1 MNTQLGSTMTVVSG
15 CFVHSSAA
23 PVAGRSL
30 AGQASIRASP
40 RYKVS
45 PMVEE
50 SKIKCKFRAF
60 CSDAVVVGSD
70 GKLAAKISDSIIIK
84 RDSQLQFNGHPS
96 LAVAEIPDTFTQNGI
111 HHSSNL
117 ILRMPY
123 GIVVSH
129 SILFEVLR

>member
-1 MNTQLGSTMTVVSG
+1 MNTQLGSTMMVVSG

-30 AGQASIRASP
+30 AGQDSSSISP

-50 SKIKCKFRAF
+50 SKIECEFRSF
-60 CSDAVVVGSD
+60 CSDAVVVGWD
-70 GKLAAKISDSIIIK
+70 RKLAAEVADGIIIK
-84 RDSQLQFNGHPS
+84 RDSQLQFNGHPPF
-96 LAVAEIPDTFTQNGI
+96 AVTEIPDALSQNSI
-111 HHSSNL
+111 HNRSDF
-117 ILRMPY
+117 ILCAPY

-129 SILFEVLR
+129 SIRYSVPG

>member
-1 MNTQLGSTMTVVSG
+1 MNTQLGSTMMVVSG

-50 SKIKCKFRAF
+50 SNIKYEFRAF
-60 CSDAVVVGSD
+60 CADAVVVGSD
-70 GKLAAKISDSIIIK
+70 GKLAAKIADSIIIK
-84 RDSQLQFNGHPS
+84 RNSQFQFNGHLS
-96 LAVAEIPDTFTQNGI
+96 FAVAEIPNTFTQNGI
-111 HHSSNL
+111 HHRSDFVL
-117 ILRMPY
+117 CAPY
-123 GIVVSH
+123 RIEVSH
-129 SILFEVLR
+129 SIRYSVPR